1 MNTLAKE
8 HAQPAFGSLLRQW
21 RLARRVSQLALATEA
36 EISSR
41 HLSFLET
48 SRARPSREMVQLL
61 ARALDIPLSEQNSL
75 LVAAGYAPI
84 YGERELSAPDLE
96 YVRRALEF
104 MLRQQEP
111 FPAIVMD
118 GRWNIVM
125 QNGATQRMF
134 GLFRPPAKAGRAHAG
149 NAMRTIFH
157 PDGIRP
163 FLVNWEEIAG
173 PLIQTLHREAAGGT
187 NAAAVRLRDE
197 MLAYPGVPSTWKAHD
212 PLAPVPPLLTLRLHK
227 GDTSLA
233 FFSTLTTFATPR
245 DITLQQLRIECF
257 YPADVATEDLAR
269 RLASSSLS

>member
-1 MNTLAKE
+1 
-8 HAQPAFGSLLRQW
+8 
-21 RLARRVSQLALATEA
+21 
-36 EISSR
+36 
-41 HLSFLET
+41 
-48 SRARPSREMVQLL
+48 MVQLL
-61 ARALDIPLSEQNSL
+61 ARALDVPLSEQNSL

-96 YVRRALEF
+96 HVRRALEF

-118 GRWNIVM
+118 GLWNIVM
-125 QNGATQRMF
+125 QNEATQRMF
-134 GLFRPPAKAGRAHAG
+134 GLFRSPKAGRAHAG

-163 FLVNWEEIAG
+163 FLVNWEEIAA

-187 NAAAVRLRDE
+187 NAAAARLRDE
-197 MLAYPGVPSTWKAHD
+197 LLAYPGVPSPWKVPD
-212 PLAPVPPLLTLRLHK
+212 PLAPVPPLLTLRLRK

-245 DITLQQLRIECF
+245 DITLQQLRIESF
-257 YPADVATEDLAR
+257 YPADTATEELAR
-269 RLASSSLS
+269 RLASLN